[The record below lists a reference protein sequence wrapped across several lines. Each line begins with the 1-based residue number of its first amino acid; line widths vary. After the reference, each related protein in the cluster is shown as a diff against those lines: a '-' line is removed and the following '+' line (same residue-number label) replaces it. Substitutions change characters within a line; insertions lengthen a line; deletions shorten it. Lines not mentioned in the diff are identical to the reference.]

1 MDLTKHLRSLI
12 TQAVSSDEVGKV
24 YSIYALIGAF
34 GSSLVGSV
42 YMKFYNITLDKLPG
56 AYLIVAT
63 AFMLA
68 TIPFNLVA
76 RKMVETFNVIKDE
89 ESTKL

>member
-1 MDLTKHLRSLI
+1 MIS
-12 TQAVSSDEVGKV
+12 QAVSSDEVGRV
-24 YSIYALIGAF
+24 YSIFALIGAF

-63 AFMLA
+63 AFLLT
-68 TIPFNLVA
+68 TIPFNLIA
-76 RKMVETFNVIKDE
+76 RKMVRTFNDEKVE